1 MKKPI
6 SIYIH
11 IPFCLSKCL
20 YCDFAS
26 FSGGTQE
33 QQKEYLN
40 LLGREI
46 RIFLRENPDFTEEY
60 RVRTLFIGGGT
71 PTALSDRDFTRLLSI
86 LSRSLHLRGENT
98 PEEYTLEANPKTLT
112 PAKVQAMKEFGITRV
127 SLGLQSSQPAELKAL
142 GRIHSF
148 EDAAASVALLR
159 SQGFAD
165 INLDL
170 MFAIPG
176 QTLSSFTR
184 SLEDALS
191 LSPTHISAYSLILE
205 EGTPLQQLQEQGRLL
220 LPTEEEDLLMYEKA
234 IDFLQERGYSQY
246 EISNFAKEGKQCL
259 HNIVYWEAKE
269 YVSFGLSA
277 HSHYRG
283 CRYANSSSMEEY
295 RSLLQKDGLP
305 LVEKEVLTETMR
317 FEERIFLG
325 LRMNKGI
332 FLPDLDRD
340 FRIDFS
346 LRYRDKLQ
354 ALIRQELIHP
364 DREHLR
370 LTRKGFELSNYVI
383 GELLS

>member
-6 SIYIH
+6 SIYVH

-26 FSGGTQE
+26 FSGGTE
-33 QQKEYLN
+33 DQQREYLG
-40 LLGREI
+40 LLQREI
-46 RIFLRENPDFTEEY
+46 GIFLKENPDFTKDHA
-60 RVRTLFIGGGT
+60 VRTLFIGGGT
-71 PTALSDRDFTRLLSI
+71 PTALSDRDFSDLLSMLEETLA
-86 LSRSLHLRGENT
+86 LSAAEDLK
-98 PEEYTLEANPKTLT
+98 EYTVEANPKTLT
-112 PAKVQAMKEFGITRV
+112 PAKVEAMKKFDITRI
-127 SLGLQSSQPAELKAL
+127 SLGLQSSQPEELKAL

-148 EDAAASVALLR
+148 EDAAESVALLR
-159 SQGFAD
+159 SQGFSD

-205 EGTPLQQLQEQGRLL
+205 EKTPLQQLQEQGRLL

-234 IDFLQERGYSQY
+234 TDFLQERGYSQY
-246 EISNFAKEGKQCL
+246 EISNFAKEGRQCL

-269 YVSFGLSA
+269 YISFGLSA

-283 CRYANSSSMEEY
+283 RRYANSSSMEEY
-295 RSLLQKDGLP
+295 RSLLQKNRLP
-305 LVEKEVLTETMR
+305 LVEEEVLTERMR

-325 LRMNKGI
+325 LRMNRGI

-340 FRIDFS
+340 FGVDFA
-346 LRYRDKLQ
+346 LIYREKLQ
-354 ALIRQELIHP
+354 ALLRQELIHP